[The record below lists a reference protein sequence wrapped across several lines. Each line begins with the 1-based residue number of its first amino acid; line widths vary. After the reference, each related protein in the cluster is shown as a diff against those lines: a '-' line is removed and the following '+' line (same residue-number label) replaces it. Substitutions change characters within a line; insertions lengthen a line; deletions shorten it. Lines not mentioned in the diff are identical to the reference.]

1 MAEEVKSVELW
12 RFCNDNIK
20 TNGVVC
26 HGYLEGKYFSIC
38 LETQNEISTWVKWH
52 KRSNLMAVPNLV
64 GIRADKLIGMIL
76 SRLDGNE
83 TAVDVVEKLNVIR
96 QKNKN
101 ASVFSRTGVVSVEDT
116 EKIRNLIKET
126 EQKKAQKAVEKIQKE
141 ASERQERAVRE
152 AELKEKRRQ
161 ERAEKKAAE
170 KEAKQRAHEERMKQ
184 AQEQAQQRI
193 RAQRALKL
201 LQNQERTYTKMV
213 LNSENTELPTVL
225 ATDDNAVV
233 LGHLNNYFYRMKIG
247 PNNPSF
253 FIVQDDVVRQMTS
266 DEVLSVLYVIEERLN
281 QAGQYDGLLERAVSD
296 FGIFQSKKNTKPTNI
311 LRERMA
317 IAKNIAI
324 QKGMLTVQNVLV

>member
-38 LETQNEISTWVKWH
+38 LETQNEIATWIKWH
-52 KRSNLMAVPNLV
+52 KRSNLMPVPNLV

-76 SRLDGNE
+76 SRLEGNE
-83 TAVDVVEKLNVIR
+83 SAVDVVEKLNVIR

-101 ASVFSRTGVVSVEDT
+101 ASIFSRTGVVSVEDT
-116 EKIRNLIKET
+116 EKIRNLIKDT
-126 EQKKAQKAVEKIQKE
+126 EQKKAQKAVEKIQQE
-141 ASERQERAVRE
+141 ASERQARAVRE
-152 AELKEKRRQ
+152 AELKEKRQQ

-170 KEAKQRAHEERMKQ
+170 KEAKRQAHEERMKQ

-193 RAQRALKL
+193 QAQRALKL

-213 LNSENTELPTVL
+213 LNSENAELPTVFV
-225 ATDDNAVV
+225 ADENAVV
-233 LGHLNNYFYRMKIG
+233 LGHLNNHFYRMKIG

-253 FIVQDDVVRQMTS
+253 YLVQNETVRQMTS
-266 DEVLSVLYVIEERLN
+266 DEVLSVLFVIEECLN
-281 QAGQYDGLLERAVSD
+281 QSGQYDGLLERAVSD
-296 FGIFQSKKNTKPTNI
+296 FGIFQSKNNTGPTNV

-317 IAKNIAI
+317 IAKNVAI
-324 QKGMLTVQNVLV
+324 QKGLLTGQNVLV

>member
-116 EKIRNLIKET
+116 ERIRNLIKET

-141 ASERQERAVRE
+141 ASERQERSIRE
-152 AELKEKRRQ
+152 AELKEKRQQ
-161 ERAEKKAAE
+161 ERAEKKASE
-170 KEAKQRAHEERMKQ
+170 KEAKRQAHEERMKQ

-193 RAQRALKL
+193 REQRALKAM
-201 LQNQERTYTKMV
+201 QEQARTYVKMA
-213 LNSENTELPTVL
+213 LTAENADLPSIFMS
-225 ATDDNAVV
+225 DNESIV
-233 LGHLNNYFYRMKIG
+233 LGHLNKNFYRMKNG

-253 FIVQDDVVRQMTS
+253 FIVQNDVVRQMTS
-266 DEVLSVLYVIEERLN
+266 DEVLSVLFVIEERLN
-281 QAGQYDGLLERAVSD
+281 QVSQYDGLLERAVSD
-296 FGIFQSKKNTKPTNI
+296 FGIFQSKNNTRSTNA
-311 LRERMA
+311 LREKMA
-317 IAKNIAI
+317 IAKNIVI
-324 QKGMLTVQNVLV
+324 QKGILTVQNILE

>member
-83 TAVDVVEKLNVIR
+83 IAVDVVEKLNVIR

-116 EKIRNLIKET
+116 ERIRNLIKET

-141 ASERQERAVRE
+141 ASERQERSIRE
-152 AELKEKRRQ
+152 AELKEKRQQ

-193 RAQRALKL
+193 REQRALKAM
-201 LQNQERTYTKMV
+201 QEQARTYVKMA
-213 LNSENTELPTVL
+213 LTAENADLPSIFMS
-225 ATDDNAVV
+225 DNESIV
-233 LGHLNNYFYRMKIG
+233 LGHLNKNFYRMKIG

-253 FIVQDDVVRQMTS
+253 FIVQNDVVRQMTS
-266 DEVLSVLYVIEERLN
+266 DEVLSVLFVIEERLN
-281 QAGQYDGLLERAVSD
+281 QVSQYDGLLERAVSD
-296 FGIFQSKKNTKPTNI
+296 FGIFQSKNNTRSTNA
-311 LRERMA
+311 LREKMA
-317 IAKNIAI
+317 IAKNIVI
-324 QKGMLTVQNVLV
+324 QKGILTVQNILE